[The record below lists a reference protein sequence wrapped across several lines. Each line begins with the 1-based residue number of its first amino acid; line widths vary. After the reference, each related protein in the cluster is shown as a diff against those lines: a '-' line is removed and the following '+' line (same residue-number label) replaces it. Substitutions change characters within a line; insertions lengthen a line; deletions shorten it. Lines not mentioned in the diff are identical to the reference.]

1 MIKTIIILFFS
12 YRERPAIPK
21 LATCPGQVQQI
32 TDIFYFVI
40 YIYVGTYRNIIHV
53 HTT

>member
-12 YRERPAIPK
+12 YHERPAIPK

-32 TDIFYFVI
+32 TNIFYTIFTSAHIVI
-40 YIYVGTYRNIIHV
+40 
-53 HTT
+53 